1 MKANFII
8 LLSLC
13 AVAGIKSKA
22 CNTCNTVGSS
32 NIELI
37 NKDGQQIHL
46 ASQSASSSIGSVSN
60 FVLAGTKNLVTGKIT
75 CKIPEEFVELL
86 KGSRLISKVV
96 SQNQQTFLHLVF
108 NSSIRG
114 SGMGAVLGGI
124 VGAYLLGKS
133 LYRVVKVLRSSYPEY
148 GQSQRR
154 EEIDYLTLHPE
165 SRLARAYALPEL
177 LIGLHITKA
186 VENFSNLLLKHSPL
200 PKKLSE
206 YLWVMISGT
215 IPWAIGG
222 ALVGAIA
229 GPAFLALNPQQAVS
243 VTLTVAHDSVR
254 N

>member
-13 AVAGIKSKA
+13 AVAGIKAKA
-22 CNTCNTVGSS
+22 YNTCNTANSCIKFVS
-32 NIELI
+32 EAV
-37 NKDGQQIHL
+37 QQIHL
-46 ASQSASSSIGSVSN
+46 ASQSASSSTGSVSN
-60 FVLAGTKNLVTGKIT
+60 FVFACTKNLVTGKIT

-96 SQNQQTFLHLVF
+96 NQDKQGFLRLVF

-114 SGMGAVLGGI
+114 AGMGAVLGGI
-124 VGAYLLGKS
+124 VGVYLLGKS
-133 LYRVVKVLRSSYPEY
+133 LYIAVQILRTNPEY

-154 EEIDYLTLHPE
+154 EVIDYLTEHPE
-165 SRLARAYALPEL
+165 SHLTVAYTFPEL
-177 LIGLHITKA
+177 LIGFDTTRA
-186 VENFSNLLLKHSPL
+186 VEKFSNLLLKHSPL

-215 IPWAIGG
+215 IPWVIGG

-229 GPAFLALNPQQAVS
+229 RPAFLALNPQQAVS
-243 VTLTVAHDSVR
+243 MTLTVAHDSVR